1 MEDKRNK
8 RQSRLDEYRYVTR
21 KHPRLDSSVNQ
32 SEAISSNNDDETG
45 DNSGHDISSNN
56 DDETGDNSGHD
67 ISSNNDDE
75 TGDNSGHDISSD
87 NDDET
92 GDNSGHARSSNNE
105 DETGNNAGH
114 ARSSNNDDEIGD
126 IILDSEDSNINTI
139 KSKFSI
145 FKLANNRLAGLEK
158 IQADM
163 KSFGQCIKQELI
175 EAKMQYRG
183 RKGDTCRPFHLMHFF
198 YSTREKNNAT
208 AAQIRK
214 QRKYGKGTGN
224 FPGDRRSG
232 NILVFYRL
240 KRNVPEAFF
249 LCQGIGYNF
258 ILYLSDPSF
267 RTRVVKRFMDGE
279 KIKEIETLNITGP
292 DITSTIT
299 YKDNCNIA
307 AVSFLERAI
316 VNLSGII
323 VRNSKLDQLIQRDR
337 RKKETLMEVGINF
350 VRICKSLP
358 CEKWAKVLELFSDEI
373 DDEETEVDGPNC
385 HILNAFEYVRRVEE
399 DKKCRELDKTITEK
413 AIDIIANNQ
422 HTSSYYLSHRYIRDW
437 TLSSNVILSEK
448 HTKPKSCDEI
458 TSWSSAPT
466 LIMVIE
472 AINRHFKTD
481 SLIEQ
486 CLKGYKIVLSY
497 SRETRMKN
505 IPVQDFVHGSVSQDG
520 GQYFKIAQ
528 KWFFLASTY
537 SQVIDRNFADMYQC
551 MLVDKTI
558 SGLMK
563 YPWRTH
569 KLEITISDC
578 QKFLEV
584 SPDVGEK
591 IIQELTKECKLVEK
605 ENDCCL
611 TENSYLLPQSSKL
624 YKELAKKEKGNNT
637 EEKKGKNTK
646 TRKNTPRP
654 KSKSISGNTMGETMN
669 NTPHQDSGIGLDRS
683 MDSSAPVGSIT
694 DTQSSSLTMPLPST
708 SNLASGS
715 GLNTPEVDSD
725 IDQNQTNTSDDENS
739 DKKNKVGKRLYR
751 VLTSDG
757 EINDSGVLSVLQK
770 TKGEICVQEGNKYFV
785 CNPILTED
793 MMKKIE
799 IIAPSLKEPM
809 LSNFLRCMS
818 PLSEGDYNALYLNY
832 EEDNRFIIFPGDK
845 VLANNVELF
854 DILVYDKE
862 DHTTYL
868 FHNKE
873 GLDHHT
879 RDACAQIRN
888 ASELLWHDFVRGQR
902 NHIELFWDSVVN
914 SKTAET
920 PYRYFLKRKLR
931 KLGEDTFMKMF
942 DIHAKIVF
950 VLGFVISRS
959 KASPKLQWK
968 FKPLTLKDFQE
979 NGLNEYDKTWL
990 KEEGILT
997 ESRYL
1002 TDCFIGM
1009 TQDKFVEKFKSIDM
1023 KTARLKK
1030 IHTLLRTKATCKLS
1044 TIAKLELLTLNN
1056 CFSRY
1061 QTGGERHYHLKLLQ
1075 LDSK

>member
-8 RQSRLDEYRYVTR
+8 RQSHLDQTGDNSGDAS
-21 KHPRLDSSVNQ
+21 PSDT
-32 SEAISSNNDDETG
+32 DDETG
-45 DNSGHDISSNN
+45 DNSGDASSSDNG
-56 DDETGDNSGHD
+56 DETGDNSGNAR
-67 ISSNNDDE
+67 SSDNGDEIDDSSDDARSSDNGNE
-75 TGDNSGHDISSD
+75 TGD
-87 NDDET
+87 
-92 GDNSGHARSSNNE
+92 
-105 DETGNNAGH
+105 
-114 ARSSNNDDEIGD
+114 
-126 IILDSEDSNINTI
+126 ILEDSNSNTI

-145 FKLANNRLAGLEK
+145 FKLANNRLAGLK
-158 IQADM
+158 KNIQADRKM
-163 KSFGQCIKQELI
+163 FKQCIIKELI
-175 EAKMQYRG
+175 EAKMQR
-183 RKGDTCRPFHLMHFF
+183 RHHKRDTCPPFHLMHFF
-198 YSTREKNNAT
+198 HSTGEKDDPT
-208 AAQIRK
+208 AAEIRK
-214 QRKYGKGTGN
+214 QRKYEKGTGN

-232 NILVFYRL
+232 NILVYYRL
-240 KRNVPEAFF
+240 KQNPLNTKNDIPEAFF
-249 LCQGIGYNF
+249 LCQGSAYHS
-258 ILYLSDPSF
+258 ILPLSDPSF
-267 RTRVVKRFMDGE
+267 RTRVVKRFMDGN
-279 KIKEIETLNITGP
+279 KIKKIETLNIV
-292 DITSTIT
+292 DSDVTSTHT
-299 YKDNCNIA
+299 YKNNCNIST
-307 AVSFLERAI
+307 VSFLERAI
-316 VNLSGII
+316 VGLSGII
-323 VRNSKLDQLIQRDR
+323 VENSKLNQLIQRDGEQ
-337 RKKETLMEVGINF
+337 KNILMEAGINF
-350 VRICKSLP
+350 IRICKWLSG
-358 CEKWAKVLELFSDEI
+358 EKWANVLELFSNEVG
-373 DDEETEVDGPNC
+373 DEETEVDGPTC
-385 HILNAFEYVRRVEE
+385 HIRDALECVRRVEE
-399 DKKCRELDKTITEK
+399 DKKCRDLDKTITEK

-422 HTSSYYLSHRYIRDW
+422 PTFSYYLSHRYIRDW
-437 TLSSNVILSEK
+437 TLSSHVILSQK
-448 HTKPKSCDEI
+448 TSQRKSSEI

-472 AINRHFKTD
+472 AINRHFNNED
-481 SLIEQ
+481 SLIERY
-486 CLKGYKIVLSY
+486 LKGHNIVLSY
-497 SRETRMKN
+497 GRETRMKN

-520 GQYFKIAQ
+520 GQYFKLAQ
-528 KWFFLASTY
+528 KWFFLSSTY
-537 SQVIDRNFADMYQC
+537 SQVVDRNFADMYQC

-578 QKFLEV
+578 QQFLEV
-584 SPDVGEK
+584 SHDEGEK
-591 IIQELTKECKLVEK
+591 ILQKLTKECKLVEK
-605 ENDCCL
+605 ENYCCL
-611 TENSYLLPQSSKL
+611 TKNSYLLPQSSKL
-624 YKELAKKEKGNNT
+624 YKELAKQEKGNNT

-646 TRKNTPRP
+646 TRKNTARP
-654 KSKSISGNTMGETMN
+654 KSKSNSGNTMGETMN
-669 NTPHQDSGIGLDRS
+669 NTPHQDSGIGLDGS

-715 GLNTPEVDSD
+715 GLNTPEGDND

-739 DKKNKVGKRLYR
+739 DKKNKVGKILYR

-793 MMKKIE
+793 MMEQIE

-818 PLSEGDYNALYLNY
+818 LLSEGDYNALYLNY

-854 DILVYDKE
+854 DILAYDKE
-862 DHTTYL
+862 NHTTYL
-868 FHNKE
+868 FHNKV

-888 ASELLWHDFVRGQR
+888 ASELLWHDFMRGQR
-902 NHIELFWDSVVN
+902 NHIELFWDSAVN

-920 PYRYFLKRKLR
+920 PYRYFLKRKLEE
-931 KLGEDTFMKMF
+931 LGEDAFMKMF
-942 DIHAKIVF
+942 DNDAKIVF
-950 VLGFVISRS
+950 VLGFVISKS

-979 NGLNEYDKTWL
+979 NGLKEHDKTWL
-990 KEEGILT
+990 EEIGILT

-1002 TDCFIGM
+1002 TDSFIGM
-1009 TQDKFVEKFKSIDM
+1009 TQDKFVEKFKSNDM